1 MDRETELRTRLFEL
15 NHDITSTAP
24 GDRQTLDRLVTEANE
39 VRRELRILLGE
50 NDEDTTIDLPD

>member
-15 NHDITSTAP
+15 NHDITSTAT

-50 NDEDTTIDLPD
+50 DDTTIDLPD

>member
-15 NHDITSTAP
+15 NHDITSTKT
-24 GDRQTLDRLVTEANE
+24 GDRQTLDRLVIEANE

-50 NDEDTTIDLPD
+50 HDATIDLPD